1 MSGARYARVAVP
13 VPLGQAFS
21 YLVPEA
27 LASEVRP
34 GARVLVSF
42 GRRQVLGVV
51 LRLESSV
58 DFDEGKL
65 KQVAAVVDREPVLL
79 EELLSFLV
87 ELARY
92 YIAPIGEVMRLA
104 LPAVERSAAERLQQE
119 SLLDGAE
126 LRVVGRLVQSARLTA
141 EGLAVASSV
150 AAGGAAEHENPQGK
164 STKLSVKA
172 LAVLSALNERAEED
186 DGWVPLGEL
195 TRALPNAREP
205 VKRLERA
212 GLVAVERRPHSVD
225 PFAAEG
231 LAKPH
236 EPEAELPLNAAQ
248 RAAVGAVSERIS
260 TGKYSGFLLNGVTG
274 SGKTEVYLRLVQR
287 CLAVGRSA
295 IVLVPEI
302 ALTPQLVGR
311 FRARLGDCIAVLHSG
326 LTESERHA
334 MWLKLRSGALKV
346 AVGARSALFAPV
358 PDLALIVVD
367 EEHDGSFK
375 QEEGVRYH
383 ARDMALLRAYLGGAV
398 AVLGSATPSVSTLH
412 GVREGRLTELK
423 LPERAQRTTLPKVQT
438 VDLRRMGRGPSGDPL
453 ISLPLHRAIERTL
466 AAEQQVILFLNRRG
480 FAPSLDCSSCGH
492 VAECPHCSVS
502 LTYHV
507 ARGERLVC
515 HYCDFQMEMPQACPR
530 CGSSE
535 LIHEGAGTER
545 VEELLKA
552 SFPEARVARL
562 DRDVAAGLKS
572 DAVLR
577 RVRAREVDILV
588 GTQMVTKGH
597 DLPLVTLVGVLNAD
611 SAINLPDYRAG
622 EKAFQL
628 LVQVAGRAGRAQD
641 PGEVLIQTRQPEHP
655 AIACALTH
663 DVEAFVQRELR
674 DREELLYPPFSH
686 LALVRI
692 DAVLEGVARSVAQ
705 RVARQLT
712 AAGEGLV
719 VTGPSPSV
727 LTRLRGRYR
736 YQVTVRGRSR
746 PALRRALLGVA
757 RAVFDRR
764 ARVSLDVDPVNM
776 L

>member
-21 YLVPEA
+21 YVVPEA

-58 DFDEGKL
+58 DFDEDKL
-65 KQVAAVVDREPVLL
+65 KQVAAVVDSEPVLP
-79 EELLSFLV
+79 EELLGFLV

-104 LPAVERSAAERLQQE
+104 LPAVERSAAQRLQQE

-126 LRVVGRLVQSARLTA
+126 LRVVGRLVQCARLTA

-150 AAGGAAEHENPQGK
+150 ASGGAAELKNPQGK
-164 STKLSVKA
+164 SSKLSAKA
-172 LAVLSALNERAEED
+172 LAVLGALMERAGED

-195 TRALPNAREP
+195 TRALPNARDP

-212 GLVAVERRPHSVD
+212 GLVAVERRSRSAD

-231 LAKPH
+231 LA
-236 EPEAELPLNAAQ
+236 EPLEPELPLNAAQ
-248 RAAVGAVSERIS
+248 LAAVGAVSERIN
-260 TGKYSGFLLNGVTG
+260 TGNYSGFLLNGVTG

-287 CLAVGRSA
+287 CLAEGRGA

-358 PDLALIVVD
+358 PKLALIVVD

-383 ARDMALLRAYLGGAV
+383 ARDMALLRAYLGGAAV
-398 AVLGSATPSVSTLH
+398 VLGSATPSVSTLH
-412 GVREGRLTELK
+412 GVREGRLTELL
-423 LPERAQRTTLPKVQT
+423 LPERAQRATLPKVQT
-438 VDLRRMGRGPSGDPL
+438 VDLRRMGKGPSGDPL

-466 AAEQQVILFLNRRG
+466 AAGQQVILFLNRRG
-480 FAPSLDCSSCGH
+480 FAPSLDCSGCGY

-515 HYCDFQMEMPQACPR
+515 HYCDFHMEVPRACPR

-535 LIHEGAGTER
+535 LVHEGAGTER
-545 VEELLKA
+545 VEALLKE

-628 LVQVAGRAGRAQD
+628 LVQVAGRAGRAEAA
-641 PGEVLIQTRQPEHP
+641 GEVLIQTRQPEHP

-663 DVEAFVQRELR
+663 DVKAFTARELR

-686 LALVRI
+686 LALVRV

-757 RAVFDRR
+757 RTVFDRR